1 MVIAWLIGVLL
12 CAFIFHLA
20 KTCKVQKKTRKD
32 VCKQWASYPWE
43 DTDSKIAYPRIL
55 YILFILFALIP
66 VLNIIMCIAI
76 VAWYTE
82 QYKGP
87 RWNNGDKLIA
97 LRIKINSD
105 IINWLMKAV

>member
-1 MVIAWLIGVLL
+1 MIIVWLIGVLL
-12 CAFIFHLA
+12 CAFVFHIL
-20 KTCKVQKKTRKD
+20 KTCKVQKKESKSTTLYWYLYD
-32 VCKQWASYPWE
+32 WE
-43 DTDSKIAYPRIL
+43 DTDSKVAYPRIL

-76 VAWYTE
+76 IAWYTE
-82 QYKGP
+82 QYKEP
-87 RWNNGDKLIA
+87 KWNDGGKLIA

>member
-1 MVIAWLIGVLL
+1 MIVVWLIGVLL
-12 CAFIFHLA
+12 CAFAFHIL
-20 KTCKVQKKTRKD
+20 KTCKVQKKERKGIGMYWYLYD
-32 VCKQWASYPWE
+32 WE

>member
-1 MVIAWLIGVLL
+1 MIVVWLIGVLL
-12 CAFIFHLA
+12 CAFAFHIL
-20 KTCKVQKKTRKD
+20 KTCKVQKKERKD
-32 VCKQWASYPWE
+32 TGMYWYLYDWE
-43 DTDSKIAYPRIL
+43 DTNAKIAYPRIL

-82 QYKGP
+82 QYKEP
-87 RWNNGDKLIA
+87 RWNDGNKLIV

>member
-1 MVIAWLIGVLL
+1 MTIVI
-12 CAFIFHLA
+12 
-20 KTCKVQKKTRKD
+20 QKKERKSTTLYWYLYD
-32 VCKQWASYPWE
+32 WE
-43 DTDSKIAYPRIL
+43 DTDSKVAYPRIL

-76 VAWYTE
+76 IAWYTE
-82 QYKGP
+82 QYKEPKGNDGGKP
-87 RWNNGDKLIA
+87 IA